1 MWKSQ
6 NKWMRM
12 HGHGHGRR
20 GTERDVRV
28 LATNWFGGTWQWQ
41 RRWRRRLLCLN
52 TTTWAI
58 IKTSQ
63 VKWSCKNL
71 SRSRSRSRCNH
82 KFYASSWDS
91 FFKKALAHYFGF
103 HDWFRGLMLVHWLV
117 SAKAHVGSCRGWVC
131 TRSLVILVYRREITK
146 NLDPLC
152 STPLYNGKL
161 SPPALLLF
169 SLFRCWTCTP
179 STITTSSKCSHNL
192 HSFSIVMHRFLFLFL
207 FTHFPSL
214 AESRWNKDWQTVS
227 NLDCVRKYKWRD

>member
-6 NKWMRM
+6 NKWMRT

-41 RRWRRRLLCLN
+41 RRRWRRRLLCLN

-71 SRSRSRSRCNH
+71 SRNRNRSRCNH

-103 HDWFRGLMLVHWLV
+103 HDWFCGLMLVHWLV

-169 SLFRCWTCTP
+169 SLYFGAGRVLHQLLQRRP
-179 STITTSSKCSHNL
+179 NAVTI
-192 HSFSIVMHRFLFLFL
+192 FIRFLLLCIAFFFFFCLLTFLL
-207 FTHFPSL
+207 WPKVVGIKIDRL
-214 AESRWNKDWQTVS
+214 
-227 NLDCVRKYKWRD
+227 